1 MKFKERL
8 WQLFLMIV
16 LGVTLSVCDA
26 GDSDDDFDENLLT
39 AGTAIASGSSSTSI
53 TSGENWVKFGNFMIL
68 SGKKTITNVNEDIIL
83 EQSYGNNHVFF
94 YGTCA
99 TESTFTKN
107 IILTNNLGTP
117 YSIYPEYC
125 TQGKTL
131 TYTILGK
138 YQ

>member
-1 MKFKERL
+1 MKFKDRL

-26 GDSDDDFDENLLT
+26 GDSNDDFDENLLT

-53 TSGENWVKFGNFMIL
+53 ASGENWVKLGNFMIL
-68 SGKKTITNVNEDIIL
+68 SGNKTITNVNEDIIL

-94 YGTCA
+94 YATCK
-99 TESTFTKN
+99 TDTTFTRE
-107 IILTNNLGTP
+107 IILSNNLGTP
-117 YSIYPEYC
+117 YSLYPEYC
-125 TQGKTL
+125 TLGKTI
-131 TYTILGK
+131 TYTIVGK